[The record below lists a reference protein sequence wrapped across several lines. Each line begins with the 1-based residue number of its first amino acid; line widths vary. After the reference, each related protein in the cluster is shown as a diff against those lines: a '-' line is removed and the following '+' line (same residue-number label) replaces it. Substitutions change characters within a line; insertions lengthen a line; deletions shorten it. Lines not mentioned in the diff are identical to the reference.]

1 MKRILAVAAVCIFAV
16 TALMLVRCTELTGS
30 EPTDVKL
37 EAATDATVKVS
48 WTAPAE
54 GTPDKYIVSFMETG
68 TTTYVPFDTVT
79 TTSATHDPAGKTGA
93 YKVVA
98 MFGSTEYAAASAPS
112 SAPIANAATSLSEL
126 NASGNSGYGWAKT
139 AGTATTYSMTQAAN
153 AASIDIYL
161 TDFATGFAGPE
172 YSIASPDI
180 ARGSDP
186 GATGVVPDAAWRVN
200 AIAKVTGSENDPLPV
215 HSTTTYAQ
223 YQEIDQTP
231 FLMAVYTADGY
242 YALIHLDSKNLG
254 SGTVQTKSWYQAV
267 KGLRLI
273 QH

>member
-1 MKRILAVAAVCIFAV
+1 MKKLFAIAAVGAFAI
-16 TALMLVRCTELTGS
+16 TTLTLVRCTEVTGS

-37 EAATDATVKVS
+37 EAATSSTVKVT
-48 WTAPAE
+48 WAAPSE
-54 GTPDKYIVSFMETG
+54 GTPDKYIVYFMETG
-68 TTTYVPFDTVT
+68 TTAYVPFDTVT
-79 TTSATHDPAGKTGA
+79 TTEATHNPAGKTGS

-98 MFGSTEYAAASAPS
+98 MFGSTEYAAATTRSTVPADNGP
-112 SAPIANAATSLSEL
+112 TSLSEL
-126 NASGNSGYGWAKT
+126 NAAGNSGYGWAKT
-139 AGTATTYSMTQAAN
+139 TGTATTYSMTQAGN
-153 AASIDIYL
+153 ATSVDIYL

-180 ARGSDP
+180 ARGDDP
-186 GATGVVPDAAWRVN
+186 GAAGVVPEGAWRVN
-200 AIAKVTGSENDPLPV
+200 AIAKVTGTENDPLPE
-215 HSTTTYAQ
+215 HSNTVYAQ

-254 SGTVQTKSWYQAV
+254 SGTVQIKSWYQTV

>member
-1 MKRILAVAAVCIFAV
+1 MRKFFALTAVGIFAA
-16 TALMLVRCTELTGS
+16 TALLMVGCPSDTG
-30 EPTDVKL
+30 DVPGDPKV
-37 EAATDATVKVS
+37 EAATDSTVKFT
-48 WTAPAE
+48 WTAPTE

-68 TTTYVPFDTVT
+68 TTAYVPFDTVT
-79 TTSATHDPAGKTGA
+79 TTEAIHNPAGKTGS

-98 MFGSTEYAAASAPS
+98 VFGSTEYEALTMPSTAPV
-112 SAPIANAATSLSEL
+112 ANAATSLSEL
-126 NASGNSGYGWAKT
+126 NAAGNSGYGWAKT
-139 AGTATTYSMTQAAN
+139 AGTATTYSLTQAAN
-153 AASIDIYL
+153 ATSVDIYL

-186 GATGVVPDAAWRVN
+186 GATGVVPDGAWRVN
-200 AIAKVTGSENDPLPV
+200 AIAKVTGSENSPLPA
-215 HSTTTYAQ
+215 HSTTVYAQ
-223 YQEIDQTP
+223 YQEVDQTP
-231 FLMAVYTADGY
+231 FLMAVRTADGY

-254 SGTVQTKSWYQAV
+254 SGTIQIKSWYQTV